1 MGLMNTPILSSTG
14 ISRAATAPGPPGHP
28 TLADVWVPPADAA
41 YHCVIVEGG
50 DLEPE
55 DLARVRAIL
64 KGRPDDGVALGIGY
78 EDVNGYVAA
87 FATLAGYGAVEAV
100 GYHLFRSRAVV
111 LPRSAALEF
120 AGYLRGAG
128 LTQPDYGVALHDF
141 LHLTRQRIII
151 PTPRPGHSSHSSHSD
166 ITVLQ
171 DFESCPILLDG
182 EAYALHRTVAD
193 GLITWRHLHW
203 THELRRYGLRPD
215 AMRSAF
221 DARTAAL
228 GPHAGAESESL
239 RRYMFSLWLY
249 GWCVSR
255 TAPPPTPSGT
265 VPRETDPARVREV
278 FGGLAVAALSGTV
291 LDESAVHAIEEAALD
306 AALDGYRYGWEGPGP
321 CEN

>member
-1 MGLMNTPILSSTG
+1 MGLMNTPTLSSTG
-14 ISRAATAPGPPGHP
+14 ISRAGTAPGPLGHP
-28 TLADVWVPPADAA
+28 TIADVWVPPADAA
-41 YHCVIVEGG
+41 YHCVIVDGG

-64 KGRPDDGVALGIGY
+64 RDRPNDGVALGVGY

-120 AGYLRGAG
+120 AAYLRGAG

-141 LHLTRQRIII
+141 LQLTRQRIII
-151 PTPRPGHSSHSSHSD
+151 PTLRPAHPSHTD
-166 ITVLQ
+166 IAVLK
-171 DFESCPILLDG
+171 DFESCPFLLDG
-182 EAYALHRTVAD
+182 DTYSLHRTVAD

-203 THELRRYGLRPD
+203 THELRRYELRPD
-215 AMRSAF
+215 TMRSVF

-228 GPHAGAESESL
+228 GPHAGADFESL
-239 RRYMFSLWLY
+239 RRYMFSLWLF

-255 TAPPPTPSGT
+255 TAPPPAPSGT
-265 VPRETDPARVREV
+265 VPRETDPSRVRAV
-278 FGGLAVAALSGTV
+278 FGGLAVAALKGTV
-291 LDESAVHAIEEAALD
+291 LDESAVHDIREAAID
-306 AALDGYRYGWEGPGP
+306 AALDGYRYGLEELRS
-321 CEN
+321 CES